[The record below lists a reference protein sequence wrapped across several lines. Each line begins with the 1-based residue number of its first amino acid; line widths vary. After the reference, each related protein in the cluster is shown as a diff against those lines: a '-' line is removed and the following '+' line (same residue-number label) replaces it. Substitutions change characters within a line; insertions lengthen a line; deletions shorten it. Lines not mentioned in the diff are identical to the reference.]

1 MPTNIRLYPWF
12 QFFRNLLF
20 WQAIWF
26 LYFQKSLSA
35 AEAILLAAIFDIA
48 TTALEIPS
56 GYMSDRLGR
65 RITLIFAIIVK
76 IAGALLLAF
85 GESFAVFALAQILLG
100 ASMAFASGT
109 DTSFLYESLAREN
122 RQQEVQTH
130 EQRAW
135 RFSFSG
141 LALSAL
147 AGGLLAA
154 IAPMWA
160 FLATAAAACIA
171 LYIAIRFEE
180 PTHAAER
187 PPPLTNAAQLA
198 AITKAFQHPTLT
210 WLFFLAA
217 GMYTFGHVP
226 FVFGQPF
233 ILEAIGSS
241 AISLDASIISGAVS
255 AAMMLISVA
264 TSWLAPALQHRFG
277 VARVFL
283 IALAIQ
289 VGLIASLAATN
300 HPAAIALLFL
310 RMVPS
315 SLAAPYIL
323 ARIHPLVA
331 NATRATYLS
340 VQSFCG
346 RLVFAAT
353 LLASSLAASSGD
365 TLSYA
370 DNRFILSFYAAAGLL
385 LLITLALT
393 RRSARLDAPAP
404 PQNERGS

>member
-35 AEAILLAAIFDIA
+35 AEAILLAAVYDVA

-65 RITLIFAIIVK
+65 RLTLILALIAK
-76 IAGALLLAF
+76 CAGALLLAF
-85 GESFAVFALAQILLG
+85 GDTFAIFACAQILLG
-100 ASMAFASGT
+100 ASIAFASGT
-109 DTSFLYESLAREN
+109 DTSLLYESLAREN
-122 RQQEVQTH
+122 RAHEIQTH

-135 RFSFSG
+135 RSG
-141 LALSAL
+141 FTALAISALS
-147 AGGLLAA
+147 GGLLAA
-154 IAPMWA
+154 IAPAWT
-160 FLATAAAACIA
+160 FLATAAAAFIA
-171 LYIAIRFEE
+171 LALAFRFEE
-180 PTHAAER
+180 PTNAGTRQA
-187 PPPLTNAAQLA
+187 PLTNAAQLT
-198 AITKAFQHPTLT
+198 AIATAFRHPTLT

-217 GMYTFGHVP
+217 GMYTFSHVP

-233 ILEAIGSS
+233 ILEAIKSSQSGFDAAIVSGTVS
-241 AISLDASIISGAVS
+241 AI
-255 AAMMLISVA
+255 MMLVSVA
-264 TSWLAPALQHRFG
+264 TSWLAPSLQRRYG
-277 VARVFL
+277 VGPIFL
-283 IALAIQ
+283 MALAIQ

-310 RMVPS
+310 RMVPN
-315 SLAAPYIL
+315 SLAGPYII

-346 RLVFAAT
+346 RLVFAA
-353 LLASSLAASSGD
+353 SLFAASLIAGSAS
-365 TLSYA
+365 TLTYA
-370 DNRFILSFYAAAGLL
+370 DNQLILLGYAAAGSV
-385 LLITLALT
+385 LLIALAAT
-393 RRSARLDAPAP
+393 RHGAGLDTCTAQRS
-404 PQNERGS
+404 S